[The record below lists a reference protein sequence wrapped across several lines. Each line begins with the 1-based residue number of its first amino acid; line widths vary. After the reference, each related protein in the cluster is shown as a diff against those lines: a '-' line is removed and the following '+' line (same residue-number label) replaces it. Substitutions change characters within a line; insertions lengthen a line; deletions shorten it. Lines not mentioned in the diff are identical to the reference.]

1 MANAP
6 VVNAHVIDAELE
18 NPPQV
23 VVKRSPIHGKGL
35 FAGQRFLPGDYIGR
49 YEGPVVK
56 KDGPYVLW
64 ILEEDGTGYGID
76 GKNHMRWVN
85 HSSKPNAEFRE
96 DEMYAI
102 RVIEP
107 GDEITFHYG
116 DDWDD
121 IE

>member
-1 MANAP
+1 MSQAPARNAAI
-6 VVNAHVIDAELE
+6 VDVELE
-18 NPPQV
+18 NPPRV
-23 VVKRSPIHGKGL
+23 VVKRSLIHGKGL
-35 FAGQRFLPGDYIGR
+35 FAGQTFYPGDYVGR
-49 YEGPVVK
+49 YEGPIVQ

-64 ILEEDGTGYGID
+64 ILEEDDTGYGID

-107 GDEITFHYG
+107 GDEITFDYG
-116 DDWDD
+116 DDWADTD
-121 IE
+121 